1 MRSLINQGTF
11 SKFKYAGV
19 TERLLQFIWQLR
31 YFNKNGL
38 VTTKGETLEIIFP
51 GIYNSN
57 QGPDFSE
64 ARIKIANTTWA
75 GNVELHLKTSDW
87 DKHGHQDDKN
97 YNTVV
102 LHVVWEDDTNN
113 HQITGNENDKPLP
126 VLELKDKVS
135 KLLLTRYEDLMNS
148 STFIPCQ
155 QTAHSVPGIIWK
167 AWKERLMAERLIRK
181 SNTIENYLL
190 QNNFHWEETCWWLL
204 ARNFGMNVNADA
216 FEQIARSISMTILAK
231 HKHQVIQLEALLFG
245 QAGLLKEKFTEAYPK
260 MLQKEYKFLSRKYNL
275 TPVPCRIFFLRM
287 RPGNFPTIRLAQL
300 AMMVN
305 QSAHLFSK
313 IKEASTVDVIKKWFD
328 VTANDYWHYHYLFDE
343 NSSFKKKSL
352 GATMIDNLIINTI
365 TPILFAYGHHM
376 HEQKYKDKALTWLEC
391 ISAENNS
398 ITRGFEKLEIENKNA
413 RDSQALIQ
421 LKNEYCDNRRCLD
434 CFIGNAILKS

>member
-1 MRSLINQGTF
+1 M
-11 SKFKYAGV
+11 

-38 VTTKGETLEIIFP
+38 VTTKDEPLQIIFP
-51 GIYNSN
+51 GNYNTN

-64 ARIKIANTTWA
+64 ARIKIANTTWV
-75 GNVELHLKTSDW
+75 GSVELHIKTSDW
-87 DKHGHQDDKN
+87 KRHRHQDDKN

-113 HQITGNENDKPLP
+113 QQKAGSETEKSFP

-135 KLLLTRYEDLMNS
+135 KLLLSRYEDLMNS
-148 STFIPCQ
+148 SAFIPCQ
-155 QTAHSVPGIIWK
+155 QTIQSVPDIIWK
-167 AWKERLMAERLIRK
+167 AWKERLMAERLFRK
-181 SNTIENYLL
+181 VTTIENYLK

-216 FEQIARSISMTILAK
+216 FEQIARSIPVSILAK

-245 QAGLLKEKFTEAYPK
+245 QAGLLKEKFAEDYPR
-260 MLQKEYKFLSRKYNL
+260 MLQKEYKFLSRKYGL
-275 TPVPCRIFFLRM
+275 TPIPSSIFFLRM
-287 RPGNFPTIRLAQL
+287 RPGNFPSIRLAQL
-300 AMMVN
+300 AMLVH

-313 IKEASTVDVIKKWFD
+313 IKEAGSVKEVKNWFD
-328 VTANDYWHYHYLFDE
+328 VMANDYWHYHYLFDE
-343 NSSFKKKSL
+343 ISTFKEKKL
-352 GATMIDNLIINTI
+352 GVTMIDNLIINTI
-365 TPILFAYGHHM
+365 TPILFAYGHHLD
-376 HEQKYKDKALTWLEC
+376 EQKYKDKALTWLEN
-391 ISAENNS
+391 ISPENNS
-398 ITRGFEKLEIENKNA
+398 ITRGFVKLEIENKNA

-421 LKNEYCDNRRCLD
+421 LKKEYCDNKRCLD

>member
-1 MRSLINQGTF
+1 M
-11 SKFKYAGV
+11 

-38 VTTKGETLEIIFP
+38 VTTKGEPLQIIFP
-51 GIYNSN
+51 GNYNTN

-75 GNVELHLKTSDW
+75 GNIELHIKTSDW

-113 HQITGNENDKPLP
+113 DQVTGNEIEKPLP

-155 QTAHSVPGIIWK
+155 KTVHSVPGIIWK
-167 AWKERLMAERLIRK
+167 AWKERLMAERLILK
-181 SNTIENYLL
+181 AKTIENYLL
-190 QNNFHWEETCWWLL
+190 QDNFHWEETCWWLL
-204 ARNFGMNVNADA
+204 ARNFGMNINADA
-216 FEQIARSISMTILAK
+216 FEQIARSIPMTILAK
-231 HKHQVIQLEALLFG
+231 HKHQDIS
-245 QAGLLKEKFTEAYPK
+245 AGSFAIWTGRIIKGKIYRRLTRK

-275 TPVPCRIFFLRM
+275 TPVPCSIFFLRM

-300 AMMVN
+300 AMLVN

-313 IKEASTVDVIKKWFD
+313 IKEAASVNEVKKWFD

-343 NSSFKKKSL
+343 NSSFKKKRL
-352 GATMIDNLIINTI
+352 GATMIDNLVINTI
-365 TPILFAYGHHM
+365 TPILFAYGHHSM
-376 HEQKYKDKALTWLEC
+376 SRNIRIKH
-391 ISAENNS
+391 
-398 ITRGFEKLEIENKNA
+398 
-413 RDSQALIQ
+413 
-421 LKNEYCDNRRCLD
+421 
-434 CFIGNAILKS
+434 